1 MGEYNEKAVQQGIDA
16 DPSIGTT
23 EAALIHR
30 LLKGR
35 RTLRAQTAAVHD
47 RIERMHELIQDA
59 ADTDPGEQHEPAQL
73 TWRVEV
79 RLIGEMAWT
88 RNGVVFNTAAEA
100 EAEGERIARAWSAV
114 AETRIRAAGYR
125 EE

>member
-1 MGEYNEKAVQQGIDA
+1 MGTEYNEQAV
-16 DPSIGTT
+16 
-23 EAALIHR
+23 
-30 LLKGR
+30 
-35 RTLRAQTAAVHD
+35 
-47 RIERMHELIQDA
+47 QDA
-59 ADTDPGEQHEPAQL
+59 ADADPGEQNEPPL
-73 TWRVEV
+73 TGRVEV

-100 EAEGERIARAWSAV
+100 EAEGLRIARAWSAV